1 MRALLKVG
9 YRCNHACAFCH
20 AVDRRREE
28 APSSEIEARIDRA
41 ARLGHTLVA
50 LSGGEV
56 TLRPE
61 LPAWAAR
68 VASRGMDFGL
78 VTNGSLLDARLVE
91 SLSRHRLRYVHL
103 SLHGGTAE
111 LHDRLVGA
119 PAFDRVLG
127 ALRAL
132 RGRGAEVWVNCVV
145 TALNLG
151 DLVGVLDVVR
161 AFPGTGVK
169 FSFLEPRG
177 GGARGFDA
185 LAPSVSQAAARVR
198 EALAAARTGSP
209 AVPAA
214 HDGFPLC
221 LLPGFED
228 QRGDLRSHGFWTM
241 AEVGEPDLFPVDGAS
256 AVKPP
261 RCADCALRGRCPGL
275 FQGYLERRGDSEL
288 QPVAGGER
296 SNSFT
301 YALQARLSPGASGC
315 PVRALGVRPW
325 DKGRHLFVRNGGRLA
340 LFRADTRDFCDEDVA
355 RVKARG
361 QVYLDASGKDAPD
374 DFARQLVPLRR
385 SAECVGCP
393 EREGCAGLFEP
404 REESTFARDDARVR
418 AILRSLEG
426 DVLDVG
432 SGEGPYG
439 DALENA
445 AAGGRIR
452 YTAVEPNPARAAALS
467 KRWPWAKAV
476 VARAEDL
483 RLEPA
488 SLDHALVLRS
498 WNHLADPA
506 AVVRRLADALRADGT
521 LTVVDNEPFGLVRT
535 RGQAERAERSAAR
548 FEHRRNDGA
557 EEAHAAL
564 GAAGALEALELV
576 ERSDVGPETSD
587 QWLLRYAAR
596 PRGRS

>member
-1 MRALLKVG
+1 MKALIKVG
-9 YRCNHACAFCH
+9 YRCNHACLFCH

-28 APSSEIEARIDRA
+28 APSSEIESRIDRA
-41 ARLGHTLVA
+41 GQLGHGMVA

-78 VTNGSLLDARLVE
+78 VTNGALLDRALVE
-91 SLSRHRLRYVHL
+91 ALQHHRLRYVHL
-103 SLHGGTAE
+103 SLHGGTAA
-111 LHDRLVGA
+111 LHDRIAGA

-132 RGRGAEVWVNCVV
+132 SGRGVEVWVNCVV
-145 TALNLG
+145 TTLNL
-151 DLVGVLDVVR
+151 DALSGVVDVVR
-161 AFPGTGVK
+161 TFPGTGVK

-177 GGARGFDA
+177 GGDAQFDA
-185 LAPSVSQAAARVR
+185 LAPPISQAASRVR
-198 EALAAARTGSP
+198 GALGAARGTAP

-228 QRGDLRSHGFWTM
+228 QRGDLRSHGFWSM
-241 AEVGEPDLFPVDGAS
+241 AEVGEPDFFPVDGDN

-261 RCADCALRGRCPGL
+261 CCAGCALRGRCPGL
-275 FQGYLERRGDSEL
+275 FKGYLERRGDSEL
-288 QPVAGGER
+288 QPVSGGER

-301 YALQARLSPGASGC
+301 YGLQARLTSKGQGC
-315 PVRALGVRPW
+315 PVRALGIRPW
-325 DKGRHLFVRNGGRLA
+325 DRARHLFVRNGERLA

-385 SAECVGCP
+385 SGECAGCA
-393 EREGCAGLFEP
+393 EREACTGLFEP
-404 REESTFARDDARVR
+404 QGENLFARDDARVL
-418 AILRSLEG
+418 AILRLLEG
-426 DVLDVG
+426 DVLDLC

-439 DALENA
+439 DALEGA
-445 AAGGRIR
+445 AASGRIR
-452 YTAVEPNPARAAALS
+452 YTAVEPDPERAAALCA
-467 KRWPWAKAV
+467 RWSWAKAV

-483 RLEPA
+483 SVEPA
-488 SLDHALVLRS
+488 SVDHALVLRS
-498 WNHLADPA
+498 WNHLIDPG
-506 AVVRRLADALRADGT
+506 AVVRQLAQGLRPGGT
-521 LTVVDNEPFGLVRT
+521 LTVVDNEPFGLART
-535 RGQAERAERSAAR
+535 RGQTERAERSAAR
-548 FEHRRNDGA
+548 FEHRRNHGA
-557 EEAHAAL
+557 EEAHAAIQ
-564 GAAGALEALELV
+564 AAGALEVLNLLD
-576 ERSDVGPETSD
+576 RRDVGPDTSD

-596 PRGRS
+596 PRGGA